1 MAEAYVRRKAKRSAL
16 RRWTMFD
23 TVVTALA
30 VTACIITLFP
40 MWYVFACS
48 ISDPAI
54 VSAGKVTFLPRGF
67 SVEAY
72 RMVLANMDFWRS
84 ILNSCFYVIA
94 GSALM
99 LFNTIAVAYPLTR
112 PNLKFRKPLT
122 FYLLVQM
129 YFGGGMIPAFI
140 LITKLGL
147 YNSPLALILPGCFSI
162 WNIILC
168 RTFMASL
175 PVDMIDAALVD
186 GANQI
191 QTLAKIVIP
200 LSKPVFAVI
209 LIYTIVGIWNS
220 WFAASIYTTRQEIQP
235 VQLYLKRSIETTTMR
250 KELMEG
256 MTADMQEKYFAM
268 QLSANQI
275 KYTMI
280 IVVSAPILAVYPFF
294 QKHFVKGVML
304 GSLKG

>member
-1 MAEAYVRRKAKRSAL
+1 M
-16 RRWTMFD
+16 
-23 TVVTALA
+23 
-30 VTACIITLFP
+30 
-40 MWYVFACS
+40 
-48 ISDPAI
+48 
-54 VSAGKVTFLPRGF
+54 
-67 SVEAY
+67 
-72 RMVLANMDFWRS
+72 
-84 ILNSCFYVIA
+84 
-94 GSALM
+94 
-99 LFNTIAVAYPLTR
+99 
-112 PNLKFRKPLT
+112 
-122 FYLLVQM
+122 
-129 YFGGGMIPAFI
+129 
-140 LITKLGL
+140 
-147 YNSPLALILPGCFSI
+147 
-162 WNIILC
+162 
-168 RTFMASL
+168 
-175 PVDMIDAALVD
+175 
-186 GANQI
+186 
-191 QTLAKIVIP
+191 IP

-235 VQLYLKRSIETTTMR
+235 VQLYLKRIIETTTMR